1 MDSGEICIYSRV
13 AQGNELL
20 NSLKKALYDAV
31 AESIPEVR
39 VGLAFSGGLDS
50 TLLAKICSDL
60 GKEVLLITIGFP
72 GSHDIE
78 FSKQI
83 ASKLGL
89 PQKTVEIDTPDF
101 HEKLQRVKKI
111 IKCSNTSHIENCI
124 AYLYIASAAERENL
138 HLVLSANGCDELFCG
153 YNGYRLAYAGGP
165 QALSQLM
172 EEKIAN
178 EQLLVNEIA
187 SVAKEF
193 GVVVRQPFLAQK
205 FIAFAKTIPFEEKI
219 TGPDDLQR
227 KHILR
232 KVALEL
238 RVPEESAMK
247 PKKALQYGSQI
258 HKYFQKARRESGRNL
273 D

>member
-1 MDSGEICIYSRV
+1 M
-13 AQGNELL
+13 
-20 NSLKKALYDAV
+20 
-31 AESIPEVR
+31 
-39 VGLAFSGGLDS
+39 
-50 TLLAKICSDL
+50 
-60 GKEVLLITIGFP
+60 
-72 GSHDIE
+72 
-78 FSKQI
+78 
-83 ASKLGL
+83 
-89 PQKTVEIDTPDF
+89 
-101 HEKLQRVKKI
+101 
-111 IKCSNTSHIENCI
+111 
-124 AYLYIASAAERENL
+124 
-138 HLVLSANGCDELFCG
+138 SANVCDELFCG
-153 YNGYRLAYAGGP
+153 YNGYRLAYSGGP

-187 SVAKEF
+187 SVAKEY

-238 RVPEESAMK
+238 RVPEESATK